1 MALDVVKADSVLL
14 KVGPSGSEIVVGA
27 QRGAT
32 LTINTETIETTAK
45 QDDWASF
52 LPGKR
57 SWTVDCDALI
67 VITDNGRTALETA
80 ATGGTEVEVVIEVSD
95 ETNTTTYTGKGIITS
110 YQLSASMGDVAT
122 YSVSIQGSEDLA
134 VSSSTGGEG

>member
-1 MALDVVKADSVLL
+1 MAVDVVKADSVLL

-32 LTINTETIETTAK
+32 LTINTETIETTSK

-67 VITDNGRTALETA
+67 VIGDSGRTALETA

-95 ETNTTTYTGKGIITS
+95 GTNTTTYTGKGIITS

-122 YSVSIQGSEDLA
+122 YSVSIQGSEELT
-134 VSSSTGGEG
+134 VV